1 MQYIDPIM
9 VIDNDPGLCTLISA
23 ILTDNG
29 YAVKT
34 FNVPYEG
41 VAEFKNGNYSLV
53 ISDVKMPGM
62 NGIQVLEHIKRIN
75 PTTPVIIITAHATLD
90 ISIQALRKGADDMI
104 LKPFESGELMLRVN
118 NVLKNNALLRE
129 NIKLKEELFG
139 RFRFENI
146 IGISKGIKDVLDKV
160 QKIAPTDIPVII
172 IGESGTG
179 KELIAQAIHYNSLR
193 KDKPFVALNCGAL
206 PHNLLESELFGH
218 KKGAFTGALEDKTG
232 LIESADE
239 GTLFLDEVGNLSMEA
254 QKGLLRFLQE
264 KEFRRIGD
272 NKNIKV
278 DVRVISATNVDLLS
292 AIRDNKFREDLYY
305 RLNGISLHLP
315 PLRERVED
323 IPLLT
328 SYFISQQNNKLHKN
342 CAGFTAEAMQ
352 VLTAYAWPGNIRQ
365 LKNVVDAAYALSN
378 DKYIDVDIIEQ
389 FVKSATKDIEG
400 IGGDYYV
407 ALANFER
414 EYFKN
419 LLHQCKN
426 NVEEAAKKAGINMV
440 TLYRKIKK
448 YGLKKE
454 ETL

>member
-1 MQYIDPIM
+1 MQHIDPIM
-9 VIDNDPGLCTLISA
+9 VIDNDPGLCTLIAA

-29 YAVKT
+29 YAVIT
-34 FNVPYEG
+34 FNSPYKG
-41 VAEFKNGNYSLV
+41 VAEFKNGAYSLV

-62 NGIQVLEHIKRIN
+62 DGIEVLEHIKRIN

-90 ISIQALRKGADDMI
+90 ISIQALRKGADDML

-146 IGISKGIKDVLDKV
+146 IGISKGIKEVLEKV
-160 QKIAPTDIPVII
+160 QKIAPTDIPTII

-218 KKGAFTGALEDKTG
+218 KKGAFTGATEDKAG
-232 LIESADE
+232 LIESAND
-239 GTLFLDEVGNLSMEA
+239 GTLFLDEIGNLSIEA

-264 KEFRRIGD
+264 KELRRIGD

-278 DVRVISATNVDLLS
+278 DVRIISATNVDLLT
-292 AIRDNKFREDLYY
+292 AIKENKFREDLYY
-305 RLNGISLHLP
+305 RLNGMSINLP
-315 PLRERVED
+315 TLRERIED
-323 IPLLT
+323 IPLLA
-328 SYFISQQNNKLHKN
+328 SYFISQQNKKLNKN
-342 CAGFTAEAMQ
+342 CAGFTADAMEA
-352 VLTAYAWPGNIRQ
+352 LSAFHWPGNIRQ
-365 LKNVVDAAYALSN
+365 LKNVVDAAHALSN
-378 DKYIDVDIIEQ
+378 DKYIDIDTIEQ
-389 FVKSATKDIEG
+389 FVKISGKESEDA
-400 IGGDYYV
+400 GGGEYHA
-407 ALANFER
+407 ALAHFER
-414 EYFKN
+414 DYFRN
-419 LLHQCKN
+419 LLQQYRG
-426 NVEEAAKKAGINMV
+426 NVDEAAKRAGINMV

-448 YGLKKE
+448 YGLKS
-454 ETL
+454 